1 MKSVMSVEDLLGGE
15 EIEYFFI
22 KTSVGGE
29 QYYFS
34 HSSGF
39 CFMKERVKIFKKI
52 GHAKAALKNAIN
64 LVAWYS
70 QPEIKSRV
78 DFLTEAVQNAVIV
91 SFHFGV
97 TTMDELPSTET
108 ERYKELAT
116 KAKQTYEESVE
127 RWKQRRQNPSIHI
140 GYQENNKL

>member
-1 MKSVMSVEDLLGGE
+1 MKSIMSVEELVSGNEL
-15 EIEYFFI
+15 EYFFI

-39 CFMKERVKIFKKI
+39 CFTKEHLKTFKKI
-52 GHAKAALKNAIN
+52 GHAKAALKNVIN
-64 LVAWYS
+64 HIRYINNA
-70 QPEIKSRV
+70 EAKSIA

-116 KAKQTYEESVE
+116 KAKQSYEESVE

-140 GYQENNKL
+140 SN

>member
-1 MKSVMSVEDLLGGE
+1 MKSVMSVE
-15 EIEYFFI
+15 EITSGNELEYFFI

-34 HSSGF
+34 HSSRF
-39 CFMKERVKIFKKI
+39 CFVKDRLKTFKKI
-52 GHAKAALKNAIN
+52 GHAKAALKNVTNYIRYIN
-64 LVAWYS
+64 NA
-70 QPEIKSRV
+70 EAKSIV

-91 SFHFGV
+91 SSHFGV

-116 KAKQTYEESVE
+116 KAKQSYEEDVE
-127 RWKQRRQNPSIHI
+127 RWKQRRLNPHIHI
-140 GYQENNKL
+140 SN